1 MNSLYQI
8 CVWLHDSS
16 VGTGLRESLFMFPLV
31 EGIHVLALSLS
42 VGLILFTD
50 LRLIGVLMKD
60 SKVSDITKQLKPWM
74 LAGFIIMFIT
84 GGLLFWSEAV
94 RVYASVTFRFK
105 LLFLFLAGVN
115 ALVFET
121 TIGRQ
126 AESWDH
132 DVPPRAKL
140 AGWISLICWAAVVL
154 FGRWTAYGLSS

>member
-1 MNSLYQI
+1 MNALYQF

-16 VGTGLRESLFMFPLV
+16 VGTNLRESQFMFPLV

-42 VGLILFTD
+42 VGLIVLTD
-50 LRLIGVLMKD
+50 LRLIGVVMKD
-60 SKVSDITKQLKPWM
+60 SKASEIMKQLKPWM
-74 LAGFIIMFIT
+74 LVGFIIMFLT

-94 RVYASVTFRFK
+94 RVYSSETFRFK

-126 AESWDH
+126 ADTWEGA
-132 DVPPRAKL
+132 VPPRAKL